1 MQRWRPLLT
10 ALVIAATSVAPA
22 RAQEARN
29 PAPRG
34 AMGILI
40 RNPETARGESPYA
53 IADQFGRVQRLVEPS
68 PGVSLDRFVG
78 ERVRIKHDTGHTLLA
93 SQLELPTGVTA
104 QKERPGE
111 PRVELRDVSPA
122 QFVPPRRAREIDPP
136 RSFGVIPTQAT
147 EDGGEAIDLD
157 KVLANEKASESL
169 PEPVRGDSIQ
179 PIPSNEYYPEGEYAD
194 AAYPETSSEV
204 IDMGIVDEGHF
215 QSPRRRRA
223 RSAPMAMPLAMEGY
237 GVDSGCVTCNPP
249 SQRGL
254 YARADYLL
262 WWFDG
267 MATPPLATTND
278 LGNAPILGD
287 AGTRV
292 VYGGEILTDARNG
305 AQFTIGAWLDDRRD
319 LAIEGDWMFF
329 GNENDA
335 YSFSDPTATS
345 LLGRPFYNTATDAQ
359 DAQII
364 SQPGAAAGSFGVSA
378 RSEFE
383 SFGLR
388 ARTGVGCHELGG
400 GGGCSCPSCTSGR
413 GPLGGMRQP
422 APAISRVDFI
432 AGYRYFS
439 LEEQLAFSE
448 NVAPVTPPVSRF
460 MNESFDT
467 SNAFHGA
474 DLGYVYDL
482 RSNRWN
488 LELSGKV
495 AVGGTRQ
502 RVIVNGTTTTG
513 GATTTGGL
521 LTPAGQVGYYS
532 RDRFSVVPELAARA
546 SYRLTDQLSVSAAY
560 SLLYWANVVR
570 PGDVIDPTSPTF
582 DWQETSL
589 WAHGLNFGLDYNY

>member
-10 ALVIAATSVAPA
+10 ALVIAAASLTPA
-22 RAQEARN
+22 LAQEASN

-40 RNPETARGESPYA
+40 RNPDTSRGEPPFA
-53 IADQFGRVQRLVEPS
+53 IADQFGKVQRLVEPS

-78 ERVRIKHDTGHTLLA
+78 ERIRIKHDTGRTLLA
-93 SQLELPTGVTA
+93 SQLELPTATSS
-104 QKERPGE
+104 RSE
-111 PRVELRDVSPA
+111 PRVQLSSVSHA
-122 QFVPPRRAREIDPP
+122 QFIPPRRVREIESP

-157 KVLANEKASESL
+157 KVLADEARRGETL
-169 PEPVRGDSIQ
+169 PEPVRGDSIE
-179 PIPSNEYYPEGEYAD
+179 PLPADDYYPEGQYHE
-194 AAYPETSSEV
+194 SSPEV
-204 IDMGIVDEGHF
+204 IDMGIV
-215 QSPRRRRA
+215 SPRRR
-223 RSAPMAMPLAMEGY
+223 SPLLHQEPGPPLPLGGY
-237 GVDSGCVTCNPP
+237 GRDSGCVTCNPP
-249 SQRGL
+249 SQRGF

-278 LGNAPILGD
+278 LGNPPILGD

-292 VYGGEILTDARNG
+292 VYGGEILDDARNG

-335 YSFSDPTATS
+335 FSYSDPTAS
-345 LLGRPFYNTATDAQ
+345 GVFGRPFYNTATDAQ
-359 DAQII
+359 DVQII
-364 SQPGAAAGSFGVSA
+364 SQPGAAAGSFSVAA

-400 GGGCSCPSCTSGR
+400 GGGCSCPTCTSGR
-413 GPLGGMRQP
+413 GPLSGALGGMRQP
-422 APAISRVDFI
+422 APAISRIDFI
-432 AGYRYFS
+432 AGYRYLN
-439 LEEQLAFSE
+439 LEESLAFSE
-448 NVAPVTPPVSRF
+448 NVAPVTPPISRF
-460 MNESFDT
+460 LNESFNA
-467 SNAFHGA
+467 SNEFHGA

-482 RSNRWN
+482 RSKRWN
-488 LELSGKV
+488 LELTGKV

-502 RVIVNGTTTTG
+502 RVGVNGTTSIG
-513 GATTTGGL
+513 GTTTTGGL

-532 RDRFSVVPELAARA
+532 RDRFSVVPELSARA